1 MSLPR
6 DMSDPEHREEYDF
19 RFAEPGHD
27 GGREHV
33 MVCGSETAKAIREE
47 LNAAAHRESGGADG
61 CQNSDERKNHG

>member
-47 LNAAAHRESGGADG
+47 LNKEITEHKGLNND
-61 CQNSDERKNHG
+61 